1 MMNQSDLQLKINC
14 VTVAGIVMMAVHL
27 GAIADVQASSDADYN
42 FLIKADW
49 HNCQQISTDY
59 QEVYAFE
66 TPSFYINICQKGNA
80 YFYSGEAKQRDTS
93 SIFMTATP
101 LGHSRGFQAKNGNVS
116 YVVILPFPPERNLE
130 PSTLNPE
137 EAILTIKR
145 NDRLVAIESSLNK
158 YCQQSET
165 IPIAS
170 FPQIDGQ
177 INQNNSSY
185 QVFNQLAMVSQA
197 QDLGGDLFPSQPED
211 ILPAEIFHSNSH
223 FDFYRID
230 GELHRLVTCN

>member
-14 VTVAGIVMMAVHL
+14 ATVAGIVMMVVHL

-42 FLIKADW
+42 FLTNADG

-66 TPSFYINICQKGNA
+66 TSSFYINICQKGNA
-80 YFYSGEAKQRDTS
+80 YFYSGEAKERDTS

-101 LGHSRGFQAKNGNVS
+101 LGHNRGFQAKNGNTS
-116 YVVILPFPPERNLE
+116 YVVTLPFPKQSNPE
-130 PSTLNPE
+130 PSVLDPE

-158 YCQQSET
+158 YCHQSSA
-165 IPIAS
+165 IA
-170 FPQIDGQ
+170 FDNIKLNHGL
-177 INQNNSSY
+177 
-185 QVFNQLAMVSQA
+185 NQLAIIPQQYQYDVGK
-197 QDLGGDLFPSQPED
+197 DLLAGQPES
-211 ILPAEIFHSNSH
+211 ILPVEIFHFNAR
-223 FDFYRID
+223 FDFYRLN